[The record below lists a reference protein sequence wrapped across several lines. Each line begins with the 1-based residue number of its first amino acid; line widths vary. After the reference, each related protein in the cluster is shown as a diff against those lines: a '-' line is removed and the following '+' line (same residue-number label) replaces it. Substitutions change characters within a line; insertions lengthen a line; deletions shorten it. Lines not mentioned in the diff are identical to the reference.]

1 MNADFIS
8 SSMAIGMRL
17 PENGGE
23 PSALMEG
30 VLVSYLLCLSTLA
43 VYLVTGPVKCM
54 VHEPVLALLW

>member
-17 PENGGE
+17 PEKGAE

-30 VLVSYLLCLSTLA
+30 VLFGFLSTWP
-43 VYLVTGPVKCM
+43 VYLDTGPVKCI
-54 VHEPVLALLW
+54 VQEPVLVLLW